1 MLCVGPCVYTCLHF
15 VYMFAGASSEEISD
29 ILCITHASCWISY
42 FTVTAINGDQ
52 YKQTPHIPPCKSLD
66 QTCPRTTRLNKISFR
81 GLQSESCHLCFDISG
96 GHVLVHIPDQS
107 SNYCRRD
114 TLLSDWQIVWSNT
127 TLKKVI
133 MTLKTQG
140 HTPPASSL
148 TYPSYIITTLHSHC
162 PLPSSVGRGKEMTD
176 LFSLLIGKGPW
187 SREFNAVSL
196 ITMDWLKAVAT

>member
-1 MLCVGPCVYTCLHF
+1 MPHAEFHTSLSQQLT
-15 VYMFAGASSEEISD
+15 EINTNRHRTS
-29 ILCITHASCWISY
+29 
-42 FTVTAINGDQ
+42 
-52 YKQTPHIPPCKSLD
+52 PPVSHWTRLV
-66 QTCPRTTRLNKISFR
+66 RTTRLNKISFR

-114 TLLSDWQIVWSNT
+114 TLLSDWQILWSNT

-140 HTPPASSL
+140 HTPSACSL

-187 SREFNAVSL
+187 SGEFNAVSL